1 MKKLLKFPVI
11 LLSIAFLTLSI
22 GFSSNLKSEITTLNN
37 NKIHYYYTKNDPNK
51 PNLIMLTGRGTTTNF
66 WPKDFIDTLSKKY
79 NLYILD
85 YMGINTDQD
94 SSKLDYSI
102 DQLAKDTNNFI
113 IAKKI
118 KNPYILG
125 WSMGGA
131 VVLETIFEHKV
142 HFKQAFLLSPALPET
157 LTQKSTPPTPFK
169 TNNDIYNYV
178 FKLNLYKYNPKNLNT
193 EKKRFIDSDIT
204 KLFPPN
210 ETFQNQLKAI
220 KEWRTN
226 PEITE
231 KFLNI
236 DTPTTIF
243 LSNNDGIERIDE
255 MQRILTKVK
264 NKEYIST
271 IYLNNSGHAIDWD
284 QSEKVAKII
293 NTLGDN

>member
-1 MKKLLKFPVI
+1 M
-11 LLSIAFLTLSI
+11 
-22 GFSSNLKSEITTLNN
+22 
-37 NKIHYYYTKNDPNK
+37 
-51 PNLIMLTGRGTTTNF
+51 NF
-66 WPKDFIDTLSKKY
+66 K
-79 NLYILD
+79 
-85 YMGINTDQD
+85 
-94 SSKLDYSI
+94 
-102 DQLAKDTNNFI
+102 
-113 IAKKI
+113 
-118 KNPYILG
+118 
-125 WSMGGA
+125 
-131 VVLETIFEHKV
+131 H
-142 HFKQAFLLSPALPET
+142 AFLLSPALPET
-157 LTQKSTPPTPFK
+157 LTQKSTLTTPFK

-243 LSNNDGIERIDE
+243 LSNNDGIEQIGE
-255 MQRILTKVK
+255 IQQILTKVK

-293 NTLGDN
+293 NILGDN